1 MLRILAAVVLALVAA
16 SPAQAKRPRPNDVPA
31 AQTTIAPNDL
41 QLYNE
46 YASPESTYA
55 SERVVVHYVVLGIDA
70 PPLNDDDRD
79 GVPDYVQRVG
89 EAADDAL
96 GYYERRGFRVPLP
109 DDGGPDSRPDLYI
122 SRFSPGTL
130 GVAFP
135 AANADGGAFAVIS
148 NSLDPSAE
156 RSFASVYATVAHEL
170 FHLVQ
175 FSYFA
180 RGAEPI
186 LPPWI
191 LEGTAAGLESRVY
204 PELDDLV
211 SSLQLRH
218 WFSATQVPLTEQSYG
233 AQLLWGYLDARE
245 PRLLPALLARL
256 GEHRKQGDDLHDVAG
271 TFVRVAGAPLA
282 PVFTRFALSVAAL
295 HAHDIRPLFD
305 LRRDGTHRVTVAP
318 LAVHFVRPVLPR
330 RGSYAI
336 RVRFPRGRETASA
349 TLTFELED
357 DIPGRPASF
366 RRVAGRWSEGG
377 RSVTFAIPR
386 ALRADPRLLVP
397 RLVVANGGE
406 QPVRYVVS
414 VR

>member
-1 MLRILAAVVLALVAA
+1 MSRLLAAVLIALVVVG
-16 SPAQAKRPRPNDVPA
+16 SVQAKRPRPNDAPG

-41 QLYNE
+41 QVYNE
-46 YASPESTYA
+46 YVSPESTYA
-55 SERVVVHYVVLGIDA
+55 SQRVVVHYVVLGIDA

-79 GVPDYVQRVG
+79 GIPDYVERVG
-89 EAADDAL
+89 EAADYAL
-96 GYYERRGFRVPLP
+96 GYYERRGFRAPLP

-135 AANADGGAFAVIS
+135 AANADGGAFAVVS
-148 NSLDPSAE
+148 NNLDPSAE

-191 LEGTAAGLESRVY
+191 LEGTAAGLEGRVY

-211 SSLQLRH
+211 SSLQLRR
-218 WFSATQVPLTEQSYG
+218 WFSATQVPVTAQSYG

-256 GEHRKQGDDLHDVAG
+256 GAHPTQGDDLHDVAS
-271 TFVRVAGAPLA
+271 TFRRVAGESLA
-282 PVFTRFALSVAAL
+282 PVFSRFALSVAAC
-295 HAHDIRPLFD
+295 HADEIRPLFD
-305 LRRDGTHRVTVAP
+305 LRRGSTRRAVVEP
-318 LAVHFVRPVLPR
+318 LAVHFVRPVLSR
-330 RGSYAI
+330 RGTDAI
-336 RVRFPRGRETASA
+336 TVRFPRGRGAASA
-349 TLTFELED
+349 TFTYELENE
-357 DIPGRPASF
+357 IPGRPASF
-366 RRVAGRWSEGG
+366 RRIAGRWSEGD
-377 RSVTFAIPR
+377 RSVAFTVPQ
-386 ALRADPRLLVP
+386 ALRSNPRLLVP

-406 QPVRYVVS
+406 RPVAYSVS
-414 VR
+414 AR

>member
-1 MLRILAAVVLALVAA
+1 MPKILTAALIALLAA
-16 SPAQAKRPRPNDVPA
+16 SPAQAKRPRPNDAPA

-46 YASPESTYA
+46 YASPESIYV
-55 SERVVVHYVVLGIDA
+55 SQRVVVHYVVLGIDA

-79 GVPDYVQRVG
+79 GVPDYVERVG
-89 EAADDAL
+89 EAADFAL
-96 GYYERRGFRVPLP
+96 GYYERRGFRLPLP
-109 DDGGPDSRPDLYI
+109 DDGGPDARPDLYI

-135 AANADGGAFAVIS
+135 AANADGGAFAVVS
-148 NSLDPSAE
+148 NNLDPSAE

-191 LEGTAAGLESRVY
+191 LEGTAAGLEGRVY
-204 PELDDLV
+204 PDLDDLV

-218 WFSATQVPLTEQSYG
+218 WFSATQVPVTAQSYG
-233 AQLLWGYLDARE
+233 AQLLWGYLDAHE

-256 GEHRKQGDDLHDVAG
+256 GAHPKQGDDLHDVAS
-271 TFVRVAGAPLA
+271 TFLRVAGAPLA
-282 PVFTRFALSVAAL
+282 PVFTRFALSVAAG
-295 HAHDIRPLFD
+295 HAEEITPLLD
-305 LRRDGTHRVTVAP
+305 LGRGATRRAVLAP
-318 LAVHFVRPVLPR
+318 LAVHFVRPLLSS
-330 RGSYAI
+330 RGSYTI
-336 RVRFPRGRETASA
+336 TVRFPRGRETASA
-349 TLTFELED
+349 TLTYELED
-357 DIPGRPASF
+357 EIPGRPASF
-366 RRVAGRWSEGG
+366 RRIAGRWSEGS
-377 RSVTFAIPR
+377 RSVTFTVPQ
-386 ALRADPRLLVP
+386 ALCSDPRLLVP

-406 QPVRYVVS
+406 QPVRYLVS
-414 VR
+414 AR